1 MGKIALVFSGQGAQT
16 PGMGLDLYNT
26 VPAAKAVFDQL
37 SAIRSDIKELCFN
50 STKEE
55 LTVTSNT
62 QPALFAVESAA
73 AAALSEAGIKVD
85 AAAGFSLGEITALA
99 YSRVLPLE
107 KAFSLVC
114 ERGRLMQEA
123 SSKVDSAMTAVLK
136 LPKEQVEELAAGF
149 ENVYPVNYNCPGQ
162 VVVSGLASS
171 LAPFEEAVKAAGGR
185 AMRLAVAGAF
195 HSPFMKEAA
204 DAFAK
209 VLAQHSFA
217 KPEIP
222 LYSNVTGEVYPEDIL
237 PVLSRQISSPVQW
250 EKTIRGML
258 DSGIDTFIESGP
270 GATLSGLIR
279 KTDSGAKLYSI
290 ATAEGLEETVRALSQ
305 EN

>member
-107 KAFSLVC
+107 EAFSLVC

-162 VVVSGLASS
+162 VVVSGLASA

-185 AMRLAVAGAF
+185 AMRL
-195 HSPFMKEAA
+195 E
-204 DAFAK
+204 
-209 VLAQHSFA
+209 
-217 KPEIP
+217 PEIP

-290 ATAEGLEETVRALSQ
+290 ATAESLEETVRALSQ